1 MVNGIFGIKWLFLH
15 SFKRNTGEHGSVYT
29 VFRQL
34 CRHQNKKIAKTCP
47 SDSHLVVCVV
57 ILYMALGYI

>member
-1 MVNGIFGIKWLFLH
+1 MVNDIVSSEILVVQW
-15 SFKRNTGEHGSVYT
+15 
-29 VFRQL
+29 QL
-34 CRHQNKKIAKTCP
+34 STQYFVNYVDIRIKKIAKTCP